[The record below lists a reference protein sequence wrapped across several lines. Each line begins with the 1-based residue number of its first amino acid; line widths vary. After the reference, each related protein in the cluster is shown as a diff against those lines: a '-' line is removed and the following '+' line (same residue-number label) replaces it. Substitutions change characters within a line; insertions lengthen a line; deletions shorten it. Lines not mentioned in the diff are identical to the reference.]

1 VKLQFKHQLQ
11 KRQALKLQ
19 QRLQVQ
25 LRVPLLVHD
34 QADHVLVTIHLL
46 QHHVH
51 HVLAIIHFHPAA
63 LDLAPVAALL
73 AHLVQRALA
82 QVDRVAQAEIA
93 QAVLVDLV
101 QVDLAAQVV
110 QAVLVDKV
118 EQVALV
124 AIVPVALVDLVQQEP
139 VVVSLVP
146 VHQVELQV
154 EHLAADQ
161 VDVRTQ
167 LVVVATQQA
176 HSENPEAGLL
186 RVASQSAL
194 SAKSSTT

>member
-1 VKLQFKHQLQ
+1 V
-11 KRQALKLQ
+11 
-19 QRLQVQ
+19 
-25 LRVPLLVHD
+25 
-34 QADHVLVTIHLL
+34 
-46 QHHVH
+46 
-51 HVLAIIHFHPAA
+51 
-63 LDLAPVAALL
+63 
-73 AHLVQRALA
+73 
-82 QVDRVAQAEIA
+82 EIA
-93 QAVLVDLV
+93 QAVLAVNVLA
-101 QVDLAAQVV
+101 DLAAQVV

-118 EQVALV
+118 EQVVPV

-167 LVVVATQQA
+167 LVVVATRQA
-176 HSENPEAGLL
+176 HSENPEAGLP

-194 SAKSSTT
+194 SVKSSTT